1 MILEKTFVLPTG
13 RAVKVITKTTPANE
27 KSYNKTDLDVLIRE
41 PKEEDFRPPI
51 GKTHPQYWKLKKLTA
66 QESKLIEIQ
75 YSGLSDKQIRNA
87 LKEFEKIHASMN

>member
-1 MILEKTFVLPTG
+1 MKLEKTFVLPTG
-13 RAVKVITKTTPANE
+13 RAVRVTTKPTLPKE
-27 KSYNKTDLDVLIRE
+27 KPYNKIDLEVLIKE
-41 PKEEDFRPPI
+41 PREEDFHPPI
-51 GKTHPQYWKLKKLTA
+51 GKTHPQYWKLKKLSA